1 MISDELGA
9 LIRGNFAH
17 EPTKEQEMVVC
28 KWEEFLLSRNANSL
42 FLLKGYAGTG
52 KTSLVAALVKTLLQL
67 KQSVMLL
74 APTGRAAKVFSSY
87 AETPAYT
94 IHKRIYRQK
103 SIIDMDN
110 FQTNINLHKHTLFI
124 VDEASMISNE
134 GLSGSMFGTGRLLD
148 DLMQFVYSCEGCR
161 LILVGDTAQL
171 PPVGEEESPALS
183 RYVLEGYDVDVTEVH
198 LTEVVRQEQES
209 GILWNATRL
218 RQLMQDELYYDF
230 PRLRIDFPDVC
241 VTPGDELI
249 DALENSYQRCG
260 TDQTIVVTR
269 SNKRANI
276 FNNGIRARILDYED
290 ELSGN
295 DLVMVAK
302 NNYYWTEQELSIQN
316 SKFKNQS
323 SQLSTAN
330 SEGDSQCSGNV
341 QCSMAFIANG
351 DVAVVRRFRNE
362 RQLYGFR
369 FADATLRFP
378 DYDNL
383 EMDVTVLL
391 DTLQSEAPALTRQQQ
406 EQLFNA
412 VWEDY
417 PEIRDKRERMKRLR
431 QDPYYNALQIKYAYA
446 VTCHKAQGGQW
457 QHVYIDQG
465 YITEDML
472 TPDYFRWLYT
482 ALTRATE
489 KVFLVNWPKEQIETI
504 DFRL

>member
-17 EPTKEQEMVVC
+17 EPTKEQEMVIC

-52 KTSLVAALVKTLLQL
+52 KTSLVAALVKTLVQL

-87 AETPAYT
+87 AEAPAYT

-103 SIIDMDN
+103 SIIDMDS
-110 FQTNINLHKHTLFI
+110 FQTNINLHKHTFFI
-124 VDEASMISNE
+124 VDEASMISND

-171 PPVGEEESPALS
+171 PPVGEEESPALN
-183 RYVLEGYDVDVTEVH
+183 RYILEGYDMDVTEVH

-209 GILWNATRL
+209 GILWNATHL
-218 RQLMQDELYYDF
+218 RQLMQKELFYEF
-230 PRLRIDFPDVC
+230 PRLRASGFPDVC
-241 VTPGDELI
+241 VIHGDELI

-302 NNYYWTEQELSIQN
+302 NNYYWTEQ
-316 SKFKNQS
+316 
-323 SQLSTAN
+323 
-330 SEGDSQCSGNV
+330 SGLAQQKEAKMPFV
-341 QCSMAFIANG
+341 ANG
-351 DVAVVRRFRNE
+351 DVAIVRRFRNE
-362 RQLYGFR
+362 RQFYGFR
-369 FADATLRFP
+369 FADATLQFP
-378 DYDNL
+378 DYDNIEL
-383 EMDVTVLL
+383 DVTVLL
-391 DTLQSEAPALTRQQQ
+391 DTLQSEAPALTRKQQ

-431 QDPYYNALQIKYAYA
+431 QDSYYNALQIKYAYA

-465 YITEDML
+465 FISEELL

-489 KVFLVNWPKEQIETI
+489 KVFLVNWPNNQIE
-504 DFRL
+504 

>member
-1 MISDELGA
+1 MISDDLCG
-9 LIRGNFAH
+9 LIRRNFAH
-17 EPTKEQEMVVC
+17 EPTNEQYLVLE
-28 KWEEFLLSRNANSL
+28 KWEEFLLNRNSNTL

-67 KQSVMLL
+67 KQHVMLL

-87 AETPAYT
+87 ADAPAYT

-103 SIIDMDN
+103 SIVDMDN
-110 FQTNINLHKHTLFI
+110 FQTNINLHKHSLFI

-148 DLMQFVYSCEGCR
+148 DLMQYVYSCEGCR

-183 RYVLEGYDVDVTEVH
+183 RYMLEGYDMHVMEVE

-209 GILWNATRL
+209 GILWNATHL
-218 RQLMQDELYYDF
+218 RQLMQDELYYEF
-230 PRLRIDFPDVC
+230 PRLRVDFPDVC
-241 VTPGDELI
+241 VMPGDELI
-249 DALENSYQRCG
+249 EALENSYHRCG
-260 TDQTIVVTR
+260 IDQTIVVTR

-302 NNYYWTEQELSIQN
+302 NNYYWTSLENSKFKIQN
-316 SKFKNQS
+316 SKMPPAPCPLPLAPS
-323 SQLSTAN
+323 LE
-330 SEGDSQCSGNV
+330 EGTN
-341 QCSMAFIANG
+341 FIANG

-362 RQLYGFR
+362 RELYGFR
-369 FADATLRFP
+369 FADVTLRFP
-378 DYDNL
+378 DYDNMEL
-383 EMDVTVLL
+383 DVTVLL
-391 DTLQSEAPALTRQQQ
+391 DTLQSEAPSLTRQQQ

-472 TPDYFRWLYT
+472 SPDYFRWLYT

-489 KVFLVNWPKEQIETI
+489 KVFLVNWPKEQVE
-504 DFRL
+504 

>member
-1 MISDELGA
+1 MMISDELGA
-9 LIRGNFAH
+9 LIKGNFAH
-17 EPTKEQEMVVC
+17 EPTFEQEMVVA
-28 KWEEFLLSRNANSL
+28 KWEEFLLSRNPHTL

-52 KTSLVAALVKTLLQL
+52 KTSLIAALVKTLIQL
-67 KQSVMLL
+67 KQPVMLL

-87 AETPAYT
+87 ANAPAYT

-103 SIIDMDN
+103 SIVDLDN
-110 FQTNINLHKHTLFI
+110 FQTDINLHKHTLFI

-148 DLMQFVYSCEGCR
+148 DLMQYVYSCEGCR

-171 PPVGEEESPALS
+171 PPVGEEESPALN
-183 RYVLEGYDVDVTEVH
+183 RYVLEGYNLDVTEVH

-209 GILWNATRL
+209 GILWNATHL
-218 RQLMQDELYYDF
+218 RQLMQDELYYEF
-230 PRLRIDFPDVC
+230 PRMQASFPDVC
-241 VTPGDELI
+241 VMPGDELI
-249 DALENSYQRCG
+249 EALENSYHQCG
-260 TDQTIVVTR
+260 TDQTVVVTR

-276 FNNGIRARILDYED
+276 FNNGIRARILDYEE

-302 NNYYWTEQELSIQN
+302 NNYYWTSLTPSPLQGEGKSR
-316 SKFKNQS
+316 KPS
-323 SQLSTAN
+323 SSG
-330 SEGDSQCSGNV
+330 EGLEGGS
-341 QCSMAFIANG
+341 FIANG
-351 DVAVVRRFRNE
+351 DVAMVRRFRNE
-362 RQLYGFR
+362 REFYGFR
-369 FADATLRFP
+369 FADVTLRFP
-378 DYDNL
+378 DYDNMEL
-383 EMDVTVLL
+383 DVTVLL

-446 VTCHKAQGGQW
+446 ITCHKAQGGQW

-472 TPDYFRWLYT
+472 SPDYFRWLYT

-489 KVFLVNWPKEQIETI
+489 KVYLVNWPKEQIE
-504 DFRL
+504 

>member
-17 EPTKEQEMVVC
+17 EPTKEQEMVIC
-28 KWEEFLLSRNANSL
+28 RWEEFLLSRNANSL
-42 FLLKGYAGTG
+42 FLLKGFAGTG
-52 KTSLVAALVKTLLQL
+52 KTSLVAALVKTMLQL

-87 AETPAYT
+87 AEAPAYT

-103 SIIDMDN
+103 SIIDMDS

-171 PPVGEEESPALS
+171 PPVGEEESPALN
-183 RYVLEGYDVDVTEVH
+183 RYILEGYDVDVTEVY

-209 GILWNATRL
+209 GILWNATHL
-218 RQLMQDELYYDF
+218 RQLMQEELFYEF
-230 PRLRIDFPDVC
+230 PCLRASGFPDVC
-241 VTPGDELI
+241 VIPGDELI

-302 NNYYWTEQELSIQN
+302 NNYYWTEQ
-316 SKFKNQS
+316 
-323 SQLSTAN
+323 
-330 SEGDSQCSGNV
+330 SGLAQQKDAKMPFV
-341 QCSMAFIANG
+341 ANG

-362 RQLYGFR
+362 RQFYGFR
-369 FADATLRFP
+369 FADATLQFP
-378 DYDNL
+378 DYDNIEL
-383 EMDVTVLL
+383 DVTVLL

-465 YITEDML
+465 YISEELL

-489 KVFLVNWPKEQIETI
+489 KVFLVNWPKNQIE
-504 DFRL
+504 

>member
-1 MISDELGA
+1 MMISDELGV

-17 EPTKEQEMVVC
+17 EPTFEQIKVISE
-28 KWEEFLLSRNANSL
+28 WEEFLLSRNPHSL

-67 KQSVMLL
+67 RQHVMLL

-87 AETPAYT
+87 ADAPAFT
-94 IHKRIYRQK
+94 IHKKIYRQK
-103 SIIDMDN
+103 SIVDMDS
-110 FQTNINLHKHTLFI
+110 FQPNINLHKHTLFI

-183 RYVLEGYDVDVTEVH
+183 RTVLEGYNVDVTEVN
-198 LTEVVRQEQES
+198 LTEVVRQERES
-209 GILWNATRL
+209 GILWNATHL
-218 RQLMQDELYYDF
+218 RQLMQEELFWEF
-230 PRLRIDFPDVC
+230 PRLNAAFPDVC
-241 VTPGDELI
+241 VMPGDELI
-249 DALENSYQRCG
+249 EALEDSYHRCG

-276 FNNGIRARILDYED
+276 FNNGIRGRILDYEE

-295 DLVMVAK
+295 DLVMIAK
-302 NNYYWTEQELSIQN
+302 NNYYWTSLTPRPLQGERELNPNKN
-316 SKFKNQS
+316 SS
-323 SQLSTAN
+323 PLH
-330 SEGDSQCSGNV
+330 SEGMGE
-341 QCSMAFIANG
+341 AFLANG

-362 RQLYGFR
+362 RELYGFR

-378 DYDNL
+378 DYDNMEL
-383 EMDVTVLL
+383 DVTVLL
-391 DTLQSEAPALTRQQQ
+391 NTLQSEAPALTRQQQ

-465 YITEDML
+465 YVTEEML

-489 KVFLVNWPKEQIETI
+489 KVFLVNWPKEQTEVN
-504 DFRL
+504 

>member
-1 MISDELGA
+1 MISDDLCG
-9 LIRGNFAH
+9 LIRRNFAH
-17 EPTKEQEMVVC
+17 EPTNEQYLVVR
-28 KWEEFLLSRNANSL
+28 KWEEFLLSRKPNTL

-87 AETPAYT
+87 ADAPAYT

-103 SIIDMDN
+103 SIVDMDN

-134 GLSGSMFGTGRLLD
+134 GLAGSMFGTGRLLD

-171 PPVGEEESPALS
+171 PPVGEEESPALCKG
-183 RYVLEGYDVDVTEVH
+183 VLEGYDLDVTEIK

-209 GILWNATRL
+209 GILWNATHL

-230 PRLRIDFPDVC
+230 PRLRTNFPDVC
-241 VTPGDELI
+241 VMPGDELI
-249 DALENSYQRCG
+249 EALESSYHHCG
-260 TDQTIVVTR
+260 MDQTIVVTR

-302 NNYYWTEQELSIQN
+302 NNYYWTERINGNVNPEFKILN
-316 SKFKNQS
+316 SKFKAQNSQLS
-323 SQLSTAN
+323 ALNSQLST
-330 SEGDSQCSGNV
+330 S
-341 QCSMAFIANG
+341 FLANG

-362 RQLYGFR
+362 RELYGFR

-378 DYDNL
+378 DYDNMEL
-383 EMDVTVLL
+383 DVTVLL
-391 DTLQSEAPALTRQQQ
+391 DALQSEAPALTRQQQ

-465 YITEDML
+465 YVTEEML

-489 KVFLVNWPKEQIETI
+489 KAFLVNWPKEQVAAPE
-504 DFRL
+504 

>member
-1 MISDELGA
+1 
-9 LIRGNFAH
+9 
-17 EPTKEQEMVVC
+17 
-28 KWEEFLLSRNANSL
+28 
-42 FLLKGYAGTG
+42 
-52 KTSLVAALVKTLLQL
+52 
-67 KQSVMLL
+67 
-74 APTGRAAKVFSSY
+74 
-87 AETPAYT
+87 
-94 IHKRIYRQK
+94 
-103 SIIDMDN
+103 
-110 FQTNINLHKHTLFI
+110 
-124 VDEASMISNE
+124 
-134 GLSGSMFGTGRLLD
+134 MFGTGRLLD

-171 PPVGEEESPALS
+171 PPVGEEESPALCKG
-183 RYVLEGYDVDVTEVH
+183 VLEGYDLDVTEIK

-209 GILWNATRL
+209 GILWNATHL

-230 PRLRIDFPDVC
+230 PRLRTNFPDVC
-241 VTPGDELI
+241 VMPGDELI
-249 DALENSYQRCG
+249 EALESSYHHCG
-260 TDQTIVVTR
+260 MDQTIVVTR

-302 NNYYWTEQELSIQN
+302 NNYYWTERINGNVNPEFKIQN
-316 SKFKNQS
+316 SKFKAQNSQLPTLN
-323 SQLSTAN
+323 SQLST
-330 SEGDSQCSGNV
+330 S
-341 QCSMAFIANG
+341 FLANG

-362 RQLYGFR
+362 RELYGFR

-378 DYDNL
+378 DYDNMEL
-383 EMDVTVLL
+383 DVTVLL

-406 EQLFNA
+406 EQFFNA

-465 YITEDML
+465 YVTEEML

-489 KVFLVNWPKEQIETI
+489 KVFLVNWPKEQE
-504 DFRL
+504 F